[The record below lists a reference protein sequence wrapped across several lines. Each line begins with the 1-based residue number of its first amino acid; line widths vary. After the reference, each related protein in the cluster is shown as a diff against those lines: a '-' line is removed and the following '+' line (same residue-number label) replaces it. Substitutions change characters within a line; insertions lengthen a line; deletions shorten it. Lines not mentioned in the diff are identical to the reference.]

1 MPTLYDDVVT
11 ITYNYLGPP
20 ADRFVARQIR
30 SHLQKE
36 PDQLQRKDLRQ
47 LIDWIQLAIRLVRND
62 NITIDSYVADLEALT
77 HPKPVHPKSTHP
89 KRQATHDKTVHP

>member
-1 MPTLYDDVVT
+1 MATLYDDVVT
-11 ITYNYLGPP
+11 ITYNDLGPP

-47 LIDWIQLAIRLVRND
+47 LIDWIQLAMRLVSSD
-62 NITIDSYVADLEALT
+62 NATIDGYIADLEALT
-77 HPKPVHPKSTHP
+77 HTKSIHS
-89 KRQATHDKTVHP
+89 KYQAAHDKTVYH